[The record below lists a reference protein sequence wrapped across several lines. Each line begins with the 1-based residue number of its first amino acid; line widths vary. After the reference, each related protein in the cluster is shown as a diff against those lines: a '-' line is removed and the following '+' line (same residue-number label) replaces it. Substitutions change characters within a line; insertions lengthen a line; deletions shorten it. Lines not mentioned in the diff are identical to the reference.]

1 MFEVSAA
8 GWWTVWPRW
17 DCRYAL
23 QWRRCPIDR
32 ERFVNARAGDY
43 WTLRERLEQG
53 EIDIDPDDDR
63 LAAQLGSIKWG
74 IDSRGR
80 IKIESK
86 GQHAQTRLPS
96 PDRADCAAIA
106 FAAGQMLRR

>member
-1 MFEVSAA
+1 
-8 GWWTVWPRW
+8 
-17 DCRYAL
+17 
-23 QWRRCPIDR
+23 
-32 ERFVNARAGDY
+32 
-43 WTLRERLEQG
+43 LRERLEQG

-96 PDRADCAAIA
+96 PDRAD
-106 FAAGQMLRR
+106 

>member
-1 MFEVSAA
+1 
-8 GWWTVWPRW
+8 
-17 DCRYAL
+17 
-23 QWRRCPIDR
+23 
-32 ERFVNARAGDY
+32 
-43 WTLRERLEQG
+43 LEQG

-96 PDRADCAAIA
+96 PDRARLCSHSIRWQGKCCADE
-106 FAAGQMLRR
+106 FRESRG